1 MAGSCRKPVE
11 SQAPAPGCLS
21 PLDPSL
27 PRLQAG
33 ILLSS
38 ISAPAPFDRLGSRL
52 RPPCRRGNL
61 PLRGFHPA
69 RKRGRGRSGDNPRA
83 RFERPEGSDG
93 LGRAPVVGKVSPW
106 TADAGAGGAAGD
118 IRPLRTSDSFGILSP
133 DGRSLSTCSKRPFH
147 GTYSSEPSI
156 RRPEIAGNL
165 SRRGRP
171 RRTGRLVT
179 NAAADDVTRSRP
191 FFLAFFNSFRVASPP
206 FSSLDASGLNSSGGD
221 SESACSWANS
231 RNFSKLSSDSGPDPT
246 FKSQALCSLRGNF
259 SFSPGIRASLHGSS
273 PAWGSLPIA
282 ARHLSCLVISST
294 KVWMPCLVISRHSGA
309 FHKAR
314 RCARATIF
322 GRPKRFCKM
331 STACG

>member
-1 MAGSCRKPVE
+1 MAGSCHKPVE

-27 PRLQAG
+27 QRLQAG

-38 ISAPAPFDRLGSRL
+38 ISAPAPLDRLGSRSDNARGIPRL

-61 PLRGFHPA
+61 PPRGFHPA

-83 RFERPEGSDG
+83 RFERPGGSDG

-106 TADAGAGGAAGD
+106 TADVGAGGAAGD

-147 GTYSSEPSI
+147 GTSSSEPSI

-171 RRTGRLVT
+171 RRTGRLVGL
-179 NAAADDVTRSRP
+179 RS
-191 FFLAFFNSFRVASPP
+191 
-206 FSSLDASGLNSSGGD
+206 
-221 SESACSWANS
+221 
-231 RNFSKLSSDSGPDPT
+231 PT
-246 FKSQALCSLRGNF
+246 LQ
-259 SFSPGIRASLHGSS
+259 PM
-273 PAWGSLPIA
+273 
-282 ARHLSCLVISST
+282 T
-294 KVWMPCLVISRHSGA
+294 
-309 FHKAR
+309 
-314 RCARATIF
+314 
-322 GRPKRFCKM
+322 
-331 STACG
+331 